1 MNGGIS
7 RKLIASFNSSS
18 SSSVNQLSAFVTQS
32 SVVSRFILI
41 LIFVLIKFEFRVL
54 KKAKMVLLRLGIR
67 SYIFVI

>member
-18 SSSVNQLSAFVTQS
+18 SSAVSQLSAFVTQS
-32 SVVSRFILI
+32 SVVSRFIFI
-41 LIFVLIKFEFRVL
+41 LIFVLIKFGL